1 MDVAKMPPEHLCRP
15 KRQVRG
21 WRPAVRQAILRK
33 VAIEEYLTMQ
43 SEAPYDADMPP
54 LRLLVWVPVLLL
66 SGCMQHR
73 NMPLLQAA
81 RQGDTQALR
90 ALLSQ
95 GADPNQKD
103 GGGLT
108 ALILSARTGSIP
120 AVEELLQHG
129 ADPNLRGGVNGWTP
143 LMHAVHK
150 NQPGAAQAL
159 LDGGAQVD
167 SRGRSGET
175 ALMMAAGYGYTPI
188 VELLLERGANPRAAT
203 PDGYNVLAAAL
214 GGVPDIDRFTLG
226 SCQAATVRALKR
238 KDPSLRLP
246 DNLWA
251 RAAQA
256 SAGVA
261 KLLGCPY

>member
-1 MDVAKMPPEHLCRP
+1 M
-15 KRQVRG
+15 
-21 WRPAVRQAILRK
+21 
-33 VAIEEYLTMQ
+33 
-43 SEAPYDADMPP
+43 PYDTDMPP
-54 LRLLVWVPVLLL
+54 RQLLLWTPVLLL
-66 SGCMQHR
+66 SGCAPHR
-73 NMPLLQAA
+73 PQ
-81 RQGDTQALR
+81 Q
-90 ALLSQ
+90 
-95 GADPNQKD
+95 
-103 GGGLT
+103 GGLT
-108 ALILSARTGSIP
+108 ALIVSARAGDVP
-120 AVEELLQHG
+120 AVEALLRHG
-129 ADPNLRGGVNGWTP
+129 ADPNLRGGVNNWTP

-150 NQPGAAQAL
+150 NQIGAVEAL

-167 SRGRSGET
+167 RRGRSGET

-226 SCQAATVRALKR
+226 SCQAATVQALKR

-251 RAAQA
+251 RVAQF

-261 KLLGCPY
+261 KLRGCSY

>member
-1 MDVAKMPPEHLCRP
+1 
-15 KRQVRG
+15 
-21 WRPAVRQAILRK
+21 
-33 VAIEEYLTMQ
+33 MQ
-43 SEAPYDADMPP
+43 SNAPYDADMSPS
-54 LRLLVWVPVLLL
+54 RLLLWTPVLLL
-66 SGCMQHR
+66 SGCTQHR
-73 NMPLLQAA
+73 PQ
-81 RQGDTQALR
+81 Q

-95 GADPNQKD
+95 TSDPNQKD
-103 GGGLT
+103 AAGLT
-108 ALILSARTGSIP
+108 ALIRSARAGTVPEVAS
-120 AVEELLQHG
+120 LLRHG
-129 ADPNLRGGVNGWTP
+129 ADPNLRGGVNDWTP

-150 NQPGAAQAL
+150 NQIGAVRAL

-175 ALMMAAGYGYTPI
+175 ALMMAAGYGSTPL
-188 VELLLERGANPRAAT
+188 VELLLDRGANPRAAT

-251 RAAQA
+251 RVAQF
-256 SAGVA
+256 SAGMA
-261 KLLGCPY
+261 KLRGCPY